1 VGTQEAAA
9 AVLLEP
15 EEVPG
20 VLDEP
25 DALLP
30 ESLVLLVLLDSD
42 DEPVEDEP
50 AVELLEAPERLS
62 VR

>member
-1 VGTQEAAA
+1 M
-9 AVLLEP
+9 LLEP
-15 EEVPG
+15 EEVLG
-20 VLDEP
+20 VLEEP